1 MVDNGPWECEE
12 VLSIYIYIFI
22 HVYQVCLFSVW
33 DGWNLEEVLGVCREK
48 KRQKPFWA
56 CFWLLVLWFDLWMS
70 KICLL
75 LGWWRRNQ
83 EPVSFEV
90 LFFVFFVLFVGR
102 CYTKSLRFSPMS
114 LILLTC
120 KDEVFVVSSSC
131 LLADRSHKKASPT
144 NSKRPPQRWGG

>member
-1 MVDNGPWECEE
+1 MVDNGPWECAE
-12 VLSIYIYIFI
+12 VLSIYIYIYI

-75 LGWWRRNQ
+75 LGWWGRNRCLLKCF
-83 EPVSFEV
+83 PVFCWV
-90 LFFVFFVLFVGR
+90 ICVGR

-120 KDEVFVVSSSC
+120 KGEVFVVSSSC
-131 LLADRSHKKASPT
+131 LLADRSNKASPT
-144 NSKRPPQRWGG
+144 NSKQPRKIGC

>member
-1 MVDNGPWECEE
+1 MVDNGPWECAE
-12 VLSIYIYIFI
+12 VLSIYIYI

-75 LGWWRRNQ
+75 LGWWGRNRCLLKCF
-83 EPVSFEV
+83 PV
-90 LFFVFFVLFVGR
+90 FVGWFVLGDVTRRVWGFHPCPSFSSPAKVRFLLCHLPVYLQTGP
-102 CYTKSLRFSPMS
+102 TKQ
-114 LILLTC
+114 
-120 KDEVFVVSSSC
+120 V
-131 LLADRSHKKASPT
+131 
-144 NSKRPPQRWGG
+144 PQTANNPAK